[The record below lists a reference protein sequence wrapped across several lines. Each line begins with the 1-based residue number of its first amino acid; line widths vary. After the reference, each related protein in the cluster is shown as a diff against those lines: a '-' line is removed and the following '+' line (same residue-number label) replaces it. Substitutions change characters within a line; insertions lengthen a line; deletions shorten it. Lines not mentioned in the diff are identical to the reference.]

1 MTLEAGGRV
10 REKVRAVGERSEAA
24 GGSDQRQ
31 GPWEVQRGKTSG
43 FGWKVLLMT
52 SQWSLSPSS
61 TVDAGY
67 QVPPQIE
74 DMSSEKVNL

>member
-31 GPWEVQRGKTSG
+31 GPWEVQQRKDLGI
-43 FGWKVLLMT
+43 WLE
-52 SQWSLSPSS
+52 SP
-61 TVDAGY
+61 TDD
-67 QVPPQIE
+67 VPVVIVP
-74 DMSSEKVNL
+74 K